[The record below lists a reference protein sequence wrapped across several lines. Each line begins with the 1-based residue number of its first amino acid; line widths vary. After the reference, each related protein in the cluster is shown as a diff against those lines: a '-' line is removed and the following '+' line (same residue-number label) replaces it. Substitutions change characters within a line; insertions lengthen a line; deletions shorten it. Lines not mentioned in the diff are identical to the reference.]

1 MLGAIKK
8 LIKNAL
14 KWASFSSRQN
24 TTTSLPPPQNSHRGV
39 ETVNDV
45 LCDNVWAIAG
55 QSRAVQEVHPGI
67 DTNQRLS
74 AELAALSELSS
85 RQRSLA
91 APYSMLKPS
100 DRNPQF
106 YARQD
111 IMCLMDEA
119 LLPSGRLDQGTS
131 LSAGREFAIC
141 GLGGVGKTE
150 LAREYAFSRQDRFDA
165 VFWIDSEHDSQ
176 LSEGFANIASHL
188 GYADT
193 SVDRVLSRTV
203 AREWLSNPTTR
214 SGSNHRHRDQ
224 RPLELGGASMEEGSE
239 EASWLLVFNNADDLK
254 LLEDYWPTTQKGSV
268 ILTSRDPM
276 AKHQRA
282 GISLEPLKQEDTA
295 ELLRRLT
302 RAHSPQDVQ
311 ASSAIAER
319 LGGLPLA
326 ITQIAAYIDRW
337 DMTLEEFLEYFD
349 RQTSIKGVAE
359 GKEVLKLGFRHHYKH
374 SLLTVWTLEKLSR
387 QGLALLEVLSF
398 LNPDSITESLIN
410 LSSISAEGGAPPMLL
425 DGFPT
430 TEDEYF
436 NARLDLR
443 RVSLIRRGRGDSKLT
458 LHRLV
463 QDVVRSQIGSA
474 RALQVLNLTAFLV
487 LKAWPTGFLRFDHDT
502 ATWNSSEEL
511 LPHILKLQ
519 IFFRRRW
526 ADVKSADARQNF
538 ARLLLF
544 AGW

>member
-1 MLGAIKK
+1 MLGAIKT
-8 LIKNAL
+8 LIRNAL
-14 KWASFSSRQN
+14 KWASSSRQAP
-24 TTTSLPPPQNSHRGV
+24 TPPLPRPQNSHGGV

-45 LCDNVWAIAG
+45 LSDQVWAIADQPRG
-55 QSRAVQEVHPGI
+55 R
-67 DTNQRLS
+67 
-74 AELAALSELSS
+74 AELTALSELSS
-85 RQRSLA
+85 GQRSLA

-119 LLPSGRLDQGTS
+119 LLPKGRLDQGTS

-176 LSEGFANIASHL
+176 LSEGFDKIASRL

-203 AREWLSNPTTR
+203 AREWLSNPTKR
-214 SGSNHRHRDQ
+214 SGSNHRHRDR
-224 RPLELGGASMEEGSE
+224 RPLELGGASMEEGGE

-282 GISLEPLKQEDTA
+282 GIDLEPLKQEDTA
-295 ELLRRLT
+295 GLLRLLT
-302 RAHSPQDVQ
+302 RANSPQDMQ

-326 ITQIAAYIDRW
+326 ITQIAAHIDRW
-337 DMTLEEFLEYFD
+337 GMTLEEFLRFFD

-359 GKEVLKLGFRHHYKH
+359 AKDVSKLGFRHHYKH

-398 LNPDSITESLIN
+398 LSPDSITESLIN
-410 LSSISAEGGAPPMLL
+410 PSSISAGDGAPPMLL

-436 NARLDLR
+436 AARLDLR
-443 RVSLIRRGRGDSKLT
+443 RVSLIRRAKGDSKLT

-463 QDVVRSQIGSA
+463 QDVVRSQMDSA
-474 RALQVLNLTAFLV
+474 RAVRVLELTASLV